1 MSVTFGS
8 GTAPSQVT
16 LNLDSLFGLSLAA
29 YRKTLV
35 DNIGSINAFFHEVIK
50 GELYE
55 SQDGGSYIQEPLMY
69 ALQNA
74 DSYDGYDEL
83 STIPVDGIT
92 DAIYQWRQCAAAVV
106 YSMREIKQNKQ
117 KIVDLVKS
125 RIMQAELGLQEYFAQ
140 ALLWGSVNSG
150 GSLTSAMTSLVN
162 GSASIDPLPL
172 HIHFTPTSSVSIG
185 NINQNTN
192 TWWQNKS
199 FNATSGTP
207 SATGYDNFMLCFDHA
222 FNNTSLGTGGR
233 VNLVLT
239 DEITYELLV
248 HAIWQKYRQVKTNEN
263 YPFENTLYKNAT
275 ITMDDKVPDVY
286 TGVSSAATYGTAY
299 MINSRFFKL
308 RYDEDSDFEMLK
320 NENGQTFQKPVN
332 GDSRVGHIA
341 WMGNLTSN
349 NRRKQGVL
357 GQIPRT
363 LTNP

>member
-1 MSVTFGS
+1 MAVTFGS

-16 LNLDSLFGLSLAA
+16 LNLDSLFGISLAA
-29 YRKTLV
+29 YRKTLT
-35 DNIGSINAFFHEVIK
+35 DNIGAINAFFHEIIK

-83 STIPVDGIT
+83 STIPVDGLT
-92 DAIYQWRQCAAAVV
+92 DAIYQWRQCAAAIV
-106 YSMREIKQNKQ
+106 YSMKEIKQNKQ

-125 RIMQAELGLQEYFAQ
+125 RIMQAELGLQEYFSQ
-140 ALLWGSVNSG
+140 SLLWGSVNTG
-150 GSLTSAMTSLVN
+150 GSLTTPMTSLVN
-162 GSASIDPLPL
+162 GSLSIDPLPQ
-172 HIHFTPTSSVSIG
+172 HIMYANTSNVSVG
-185 NINQNTN
+185 NINQSTS

-199 FNATSGTP
+199 FNASTLG
-207 SATGYDNFMLCFDHA
+207 ATGYDNFMLAIDHC
-222 FNNTSLGTGGR
+222 FNNTSLGTGGK
-233 VNLVLT
+233 VNLVLL
-239 DEITYELLV
+239 DEISYELVV

-263 YPFENTLYKNAT
+263 YPFENTVYKNAT

-286 TGVSSAATYGTAY
+286 TGVSSTATYGSAFL
-299 MINSRFFKL
+299 INSRFFKL
-308 RYDEDSDFEMLK
+308 RYEEDSDFEMLK
-320 NENGQTFQKPVN
+320 DENGKTFQKPVN
-332 GDSRVGHIA
+332 GDSRVGHVA